1 MVIRECLFRLLK
13 NYTKISEKDSILKNV
28 EIDSEHVYDDNDK
41 YIKMKIK
48 SYGYK
53 LNTDFQDKKIPK
65 ENAS

>member
-13 NYTKISEKDSILKNV
+13 NYTKISEKVSILMNV
-28 EIDSEHVYDDNDK
+28 EIDSQHVHDDNDK

>member
-13 NYTKISEKDSILKNV
+13 NYTKISEKVTILMNV
-28 EIDSEHVYDDNDK
+28 EIDSAHVYDDNDK

-53 LNTDFQDKKIPK
+53 LNTHFQDKKIPK

>member
-13 NYTKISEKDSILKNV
+13 NYTKISEKVSILMNV
-28 EIDSEHVYDDNDK
+28 ETDSEHVYDDNDK

-48 SYGYK
+48 SNGYK
-53 LNTDFQDKKIPK
+53 LNTDFQDKQIPK

>member
-13 NYTKISEKDSILKNV
+13 NYTKISEKVSILKNV
-28 EIDSEHVYDDNDK
+28 EIDSQHVYDDNDK
-41 YIKMKIK
+41 NIKMKIK